1 MRNRGIGND
10 KDVLMGDN
18 MDVDPDKLKILM
30 DRVLIKRDLQTKV
43 TKGGILVPQVAKAP
57 AFTGIVLR
65 LGKIK
70 NKDYLSLK
78 EGDHVQFLDERGMD
92 LVMREENYVVIEI
105 DEILGVL
112 NEKTQTGP

>member
-1 MRNRGIGND
+1 
-10 KDVLMGDN
+10 
-18 MDVDPDKLKILM
+18 
-30 DRVLIKRDLQTKV
+30 
-43 TKGGILVPQVAKAP
+43 
-57 AFTGIVLR
+57 
-65 LGKIK
+65 
-70 NKDYLSLK
+70 LK